1 MKEQPLS
8 DTLTI
13 IVPTFNEEDHIGDCL
28 ESAKWA
34 DDIFVVDSFSTDRT
48 LDIARKYT
56 DHIVQHEY
64 VNSAAQ
70 KNWAIPQAKGDW
82 VMVVDA
88 DERVT
93 PELRVRIQRILAN
106 GTKYDG
112 FYIKRMTIFF
122 GRIIRHGGWHSDY
135 LIRLWRNGKGRY
147 ENLEV
152 HADVIVD
159 GKVGVIRE
167 YFLHDTY
174 RSMDHFV
181 EKLGRYTTLSAN
193 DLYKSGKSATWVKL
207 TLRPLWRFFR
217 MFLLRHGF
225 LDGKHGLILCTFASF
240 NVFLKY
246 AKLWDYRRRD
256 LLDNGNFRR
265 RQENLRSGSA
275 SSGSPDTVKSHCD
288 EEVVSS
294 LEVYSGPWVDEPIRR
309 SELKV
314 LKVEGLS
321 QDELFNLIVA
331 HRQALDSGE
340 GVLKNGPRAAVTR
353 VRHNDYWLC
362 IKEYRRRSIFD
373 RFKTRL
379 GISPAIRA
387 WNGARYLHS
396 KGIET
401 AKNLA
406 LVEVPGKYYLFTRF
420 LDAAAPLD
428 FLIRER
434 FVEPLTQPEIMAK
447 RTLISQLGRWLRH
460 VHDLGVYH
468 DDWSPKN
475 FMASQQDKTWNFKI
489 VDTESVSLRKRLTY
503 RRRVKNLSQLSSA
516 RFGVTGS
523 DRMRFLLAYAG
534 QDATL
539 TRGHFPQDII
549 DATRRRYK
557 EREKLSAK
565 TLKRKAQL
573 RRAVRKSKC
582 SKSKMSRSG

>member
-1 MKEQPLS
+1 LP
-8 DTLTI
+8 DTLTV

-48 LDIARKYT
+48 LDIARGYT

-64 VNSAAQ
+64 INSAAQ

-88 DERVT
+88 DERIT
-93 PELRVRIQRILAN
+93 PELRVRIQRILSN

-122 GRIIRHGGWHSDY
+122 GRVIQHGGWHSDY

-159 GKVGVIRE
+159 GNVGVIRE

-193 DLYKSGKSATWVKL
+193 DLYKAGKSATWVNL

-246 AKLWDYRRRD
+246 AKLWDHRRRD
-256 LLDNGNFRR
+256 LLGLGNFRR
-265 RQENLRSGSA
+265 TQ
-275 SSGSPDTVKSHCD
+275 KSHRSVSVSYGDPATVDSQPD
-288 EEVVSS
+288 EEVMASPDI
-294 LEVYSGPWVDEPIRR
+294 YSGASVDEAIHR

-314 LKVEGLS
+314 LKTKGLS
-321 QDELFNLIVA
+321 RDELFNLVVA
-331 HRQALDSGE
+331 HHQALDSGE

-362 IKEYRRRSIFD
+362 IKEYRRRSAFD
-373 RFKTRL
+373 RIKTRL
-379 GISPAIRA
+379 GISPALRA
-387 WNGARYLHS
+387 WRGALHLRS

-401 AKNLA
+401 PENVAVAEL
-406 LVEVPGKYYLFTRF
+406 PGRSYLFTRF

-428 FLIRER
+428 FLLRER
-434 FVEPLTQPEIMAK
+434 FVEPLTQPETMAK

-475 FMASQQDKTWNFKI
+475 FMASQQDQTWDFTI
-489 VDTESVSLRKRLTY
+489 VDTESVSPRRRLTY
-503 RRRVKNLSQLSSA
+503 RRRVKNLAQLSSA

-534 QDATL
+534 QDAAL
-539 TRGHFPQDII
+539 TRGHFPRDII
-549 DATRRRYK
+549 DATRRRDN
-557 EREKLSAK
+557 EREKLRKK
-565 TLKRKAQL
+565 TRKRKANL
-573 RRAVRKSKC
+573 RRAVRKSKHRR
-582 SKSKMSRSG
+582 STIGRSG